1 MATTYSDVLR
11 GKSRVSGLRKRGET
25 FRGLANEAGS
35 FVTPPGQVQQM
46 GGMAAPT
53 PQSVDW
59 GNIIQR
65 GVGNYMA
72 AKSDKEADQAELQ
85 AAELNQQFMR
95 DAIGE
100 DPEAQRL
107 LQMAQAGVPG
117 ADKALADKVAPKR
130 QPLATFTQ
138 FVAQNPDL
146 DEESLV
152 AMGAEVGI
160 GPELSIGIGRAAKAG
175 TLRTEKLGID
185 KETRQLEGQLL
196 RDENRLTLAAQL
208 RPQTGMGGRPGGPA
222 AGLSPGERQLRGK
235 LMAEADKELQSI
247 GSTTGKYDQVR
258 STIERD
264 NAFGVT
270 SKTAEFLGESPIR
283 ILSAV
288 GKSMQSEGQ
297 LRLKDYV
304 TGEVLKRM
312 SMLGG
317 NDSNEELNRIT
328 ASLPSAMNNKQAAL
342 AMLESLH
349 DWEETNRLAIKLRRD
364 DIQSGQWFGKEPSR
378 DDYYRMAKQLRAGG
392 QQGNPQPAQPTVPF
406 QGIPAEQI
414 NGLESMLDELGLQ

>member
-1 MATTYSDVLR
+1 MATYSDVLR
-11 GKSRVSGLRKRGET
+11 GKSRATGLRKRGEM
-25 FRGLANEAGS
+25 FRGLANDAGS
-35 FVTPPGQVQQM
+35 FVTQPGQIQQM
-46 GGMAAPT
+46 GGMVAPA
-53 PQSVDW
+53 PQVIDW
-59 GNIIQR
+59 GNIVQR

-72 AKSDKEADQAELQ
+72 GKTDKAADEAELQ

-146 DEESLV
+146 DDAS
-152 AMGAEVGI
+152 AAAFGAEVGI
-160 GPELSIGIGRAAKAG
+160 SEAMALGIVKAARAG
-175 TLRTEKLGID
+175 TLRTEKLGLA
-185 KETRQLEGQLL
+185 KEQRTLEGQLL

-208 RPQTGMGGRPGGPA
+208 RPQLGARPGGPA

-247 GSTTGKYDQVR
+247 GSTSGKYEQVR

-283 ILSAV
+283 ILSAI

-304 TGEVLKRM
+304 TGEVLKKM
-312 SMLGG
+312 QMLGG

-328 ASLPSAMNNKQAAL
+328 ASLPSAMNNRQAAM
-342 AMLESLH
+342 AMLDSLH
-349 DWEETNRLAIKLRRD
+349 EWEETNRLAIKLRRD
-364 DIQSGQWFGKEPSR
+364 DIQSGKWFEAEPSR
-378 DDYYRMAKQLRAGG
+378 DEYYQMAKQMRAG
-392 QQGNPQPAQPTVPF
+392 QRGNPQPAPAAPF

-414 NGLESMLDELGLQ
+414 QGLEGMLDELGLQ

>member
-1 MATTYSDVLR
+1 MATYSDVLR
-11 GKSRVSGLRKRGET
+11 GKSRATGLRKRGET

-35 FVTPPGQVQQM
+35 FTTAPGQVQQM
-46 GGMAAPT
+46 AGMTAPT
-53 PQSVDW
+53 PQAIDW

-65 GVGNYMA
+65 GMGNYMA
-72 AKSDKEADQAELQ
+72 GKADKEADEAEMQ

-146 DEESLV
+146 DDES
-152 AMGAEVGI
+152 AIAFGAESGI
-160 GPELSIGIGRAAKAG
+160 GPELATGIVRAARAG
-175 TLRTEKLGID
+175 TLRTEKLGLA
-185 KETRQLEGQLL
+185 KEQRTLEGQLL
-196 RDENRLTLAAQL
+196 RDESRLTLAAQL
-208 RPQTGMGGRPGGPA
+208 RPQTGRPGGPA

-235 LMAEADKELQSI
+235 LMAEADKELREI
-247 GSTTGKYDQVR
+247 GATTGKYDQVR
-258 STIERD
+258 ATIERD

-304 TGEVLKRM
+304 TGEVLKKM
-312 SMLGG
+312 QALGG

-328 ASLPSAMNNKQAAL
+328 ASLPSAMNDKQAAL

-378 DDYYRMAKQLRAGG
+378 DEYYQMAKRLRAGG